1 MEDSKYVLTSS
12 TAVGLAGSA
21 VSGGKA
27 GEESGKGDSEETH
40 FGGWVEL
47 EGLFEDIEIE
57 NCG

>member
-1 MEDSKYVLTSS
+1 MEDCKYVLTSS

-40 FGGWVEL
+40 FGDVLSLLSLG
-47 EGLFEDIEIE
+47 
-57 NCG
+57 